1 MVASI
6 AKLPLAEKAAR
17 AVRKSRRQ
25 HRAGRRQVF
34 AAAGI
39 GAVASTLTALS
50 LTHLAH
56 GISIVTSAPAWE
68 SWAMAAGID
77 LGFVALEGAQLTS
90 TSERLRREVTKYT
103 KPAIIGTLTGS
114 AVMNAFAFAAQNDLY
129 DRIEAIH
136 PLGIRFF
143 NDRPWG
149 LASGPALCRRG
160 RRSAHT
166 A

>member
-114 AVMNAFAFAAQNDLY
+114 AVMNAFAFAAQTSGWMTGA
-129 DRIEAIH
+129 AIV
-136 PLGIRFF
+136 L
-143 NDRPWG
+143 G
-149 LASGPALCRRG
+149 LAIPALIYALMRVG
-160 RRSAHT
+160 GAMYIDSHNK
-166 A
+166 

>member
-6 AKLPLAEKAAR
+6 ARLPSAEKAAR
-17 AVRKSRRQ
+17 TLRKSRRRF
-25 HRAGRRQVF
+25 RADRRQVF

-39 GAVASTLTALS
+39 GVVASTLTALS

-68 SWAMAAGID
+68 SWAMAIGID

-90 TSERLRREVTKYT
+90 TSEKLRREVIKYT

-114 AVMNAFAFAAQNDLY
+114 AVMNAFAFSAQTSGWMTGAAIVL
-129 DRIEAIH
+129 
-136 PLGIRFF
+136 
-143 NDRPWG
+143 G
-149 LASGPALCRRG
+149 LAIPALIYALTRIG
-160 RRSAHT
+160 GAMYIDSHNK
-166 A
+166 